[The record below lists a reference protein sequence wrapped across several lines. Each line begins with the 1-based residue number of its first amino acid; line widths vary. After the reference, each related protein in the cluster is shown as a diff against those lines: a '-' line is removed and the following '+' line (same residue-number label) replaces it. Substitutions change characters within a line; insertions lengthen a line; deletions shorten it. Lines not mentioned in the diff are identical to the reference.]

1 MTNLLDEVTKLPSLD
16 NYLPQD
22 RYREFRRVFLDT
34 PEGPRVLA
42 EILAW
47 GRMFK
52 QAVDARPV
60 DPNLLLLREGQR
72 NIAIALLNTIYNEPP
87 AKPAKQRK

>member
-1 MTNLLDEVTKLPSLD
+1 MANLIDEVTKLPSLD
-16 NYLPQD
+16 NYSPQD

-42 EILAW
+42 EILSW

-52 QAVDARPV
+52 QAVTTSPV

-72 NIAIALLNTIYNEPP
+72 NIAIALLNTLYNEPQ
-87 AKPAKQRK
+87 AEKPAKQR

>member
-1 MTNLLDEVTKLPSLD
+1 MTNLLDEVTKLPSLQG
-16 NYLPQD
+16 YLPQD

-42 EILAW
+42 EILSW

-72 NIAIALLNTIYNEPP
+72 NVAIALLNTIYNEPP

>member
-1 MTNLLDEVTKLPSLD
+1 MTNLLDEVTKLPSLQG
-16 NYLPQD
+16 YLPED

-42 EILAW
+42 EILSW
-47 GRMFK
+47 GRFFK
-52 QAVDARPV
+52 QSVTTSPIDA
-60 DPNLLLLREGQR
+60 NLLLLREGQR
-72 NIAIALLNTIYNEPP
+72 NIALALLNTIYNEPP